1 MTIRHHLSDTLLMN
15 YASGSLS
22 EAFNLFAA
30 THLSMC
36 DACRAQVE
44 AFEALGGT
52 VIDQVDVAGMAD
64 NDIETAVDRITSTA
78 PPSRSPPRPAARHRG
93 AVPTPLADYIGG
105 GLDQVKWRAMALG
118 VRQSILPTAK
128 GASARLLRIPAGR
141 EMPVH
146 GHNGTELTMVLRG
159 AFLDD
164 GRRYS
169 PGDVEISDQATEHA
183 PVADVGEDCI
193 CLVASDATL
202 KFSGLLPRLA
212 QKFFRI

>member
-1 MTIRHHLSDTLLMN
+1 MFPQSIGKPRGFGPRGKAFSSAAISCSLSDT
-15 YASGSLS
+15 
-22 EAFNLFAA
+22 
-30 THLSMC
+30 
-36 DACRAQVE
+36 
-44 AFEALGGT
+44 
-52 VIDQVDVAGMAD
+52 
-64 NDIETAVDRITSTA
+64 
-78 PPSRSPPRPAARHRG
+78 
-93 AVPTPLADYIGG
+93 
-105 GLDQVKWRAMALG
+105 
-118 VRQSILPTAK
+118 
-128 GASARLLRIPAGR
+128 ARLLRIPAGR